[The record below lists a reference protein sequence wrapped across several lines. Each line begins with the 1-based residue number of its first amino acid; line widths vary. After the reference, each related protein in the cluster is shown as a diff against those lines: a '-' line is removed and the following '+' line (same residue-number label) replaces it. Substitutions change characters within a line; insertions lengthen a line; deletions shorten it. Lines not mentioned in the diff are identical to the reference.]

1 MKDQMKKG
9 IGVVLACMLIVFW
22 GGLTIDK
29 CSAGIDTSMS
39 VRKSEGTLL
48 QYKAGKHVLGFSSE
62 KMYVVGMGYAL
73 IEEFV
78 GARAVVPE
86 SLGVGGDTSGK
97 EGAADFRGVQY
108 RDLWKAITVKYDPA
122 RDGLFESVYI
132 INPGG
137 EPKDIKLKYNTP
149 VQVEQDGTLKFAHP
163 SRKGYFTQSA
173 PVAWQEIGGQ
183 KKRVKVGF
191 KTHAD
196 HVIGFEVGDYDRTI
210 PLVIDPVYQWHAFYG
225 SGSEDYGYGIAVDT
239 SGNVYVTGKSYV
251 SWNGDGDTA
260 PKHPHSGYIDM
271 VVLKLDKEGLY
282 QWHTFYGS
290 KEFDEG
296 LGIAVDISGNVY
308 VTGQSVA
315 SWNGDGGTAPKHPHS
330 GNFDM
335 VVLKLDKEGLYQ
347 WHTFYGSYSDG
358 QDIAVDGS
366 GNVYVTGRSYV
377 SWNGDGGTA
386 PKHPHSGNYDMVV
399 LKLDK
404 KGLYQWHT
412 FYGSSSDDYGNGIAV
427 DSSGNVYVTGG
438 SYASWN
444 GDGNTAPKHPHSGN
458 YDMVVLKLDM
468 KGLYQWHTFY
478 GSRYIDHGYDIAVD
492 ISGNVYVSEGS
503 SASWNGDGDTSPI
516 HPYSGN
522 YDMVVLKLGKD
533 GLYQWHTFYGSS
545 SDDYGYGIAVDIS
558 GNVYVSGG
566 SYASWRGDS
575 NTAPIHPY
583 SGNYDMVVLKL
594 ASGDQDQYAVT
605 VNASGTGSGAVS
617 STPAGIGFT
626 YPAATSG
633 NALFD
638 SGSEIVLT
646 ATANAGSSASWS
658 ICPGIPAGD
667 GTSVATCTI
676 SNLDEA
682 ISAAVTF
689 SSQASGPDLTGYW
702 KQMIVKKMGKKYLS
716 IGHLVVQNSG
726 DTDAGSF
733 KVTFYLSEDG
743 VTLGQ
748 VLKSTEVGSLKAG
761 SETTLRF
768 VYFSKN
774 PLSGQY
780 MIALIDSDDGVA
792 EKDESNNRVVYQIP

>member
-412 FYGSSSDDYGNGIAV
+412 FYGSSSDDYG
-427 DSSGNVYVTGG
+427 
-438 SYASWN
+438 
-444 GDGNTAPKHPHSGN
+444 
-458 YDMVVLKLDM
+458 
-468 KGLYQWHTFY
+468 
-478 GSRYIDHGYDIAVD
+478 
-492 ISGNVYVSEGS
+492 
-503 SASWNGDGDTSPI
+503 
-516 HPYSGN
+516 
-522 YDMVVLKLGKD
+522 
-533 GLYQWHTFYGSS
+533 
-545 SDDYGYGIAVDIS
+545 YGIAVDIS